1 MNMPYSIIICKH
13 WESVE
18 ERGFSDVV
26 LIHDI
31 KLNEEHTKNIA
42 FVTATYVLGQP
53 KKTYI
58 EFLAPVRFWLLG
70 V

>member
-1 MNMPYSIIICKH
+1 MPYSIIICKH

-18 ERGFSDVV
+18 GREFSVV
-26 LIHDI
+26 VWIHDI

-42 FVTATYVLGQP
+42 FATATYVLGQP

-58 EFLAPVRFWLLG
+58 EFSAPARF
-70 V
+70 